1 MFKSK
6 PSLVILAAGMAS
18 RYGGNKQIESFGP
31 SGETIME
38 YSIYDAIKAGY
49 GKVIFIIREEFSVSF
64 KAAIE
69 PKLKGKIEIEYVYQS
84 LDKYSGGR
92 TIPEGRIKPF
102 GTQHALL
109 CCKEVLDAPFSV
121 INADDFYGFD
131 AFKQSFD
138 FLSNSIEDGKYAC
151 VGYELKNTL
160 SDNGSVTRGE
170 INVNDE
176 GNIVGITE
184 RKEIYKK
191 DGKAFTK
198 IAESDLELPLDTKV
212 SMNFFCFTPA
222 FVDWSELEY
231 YKFLDA
237 NLSDL
242 KAEFLIPEVADKLIN
257 SGKGAVKMIP
267 TQARWFGVTF
277 KEDAPVVK
285 AQLQKL
291 SDEGV
296 YPVNLWEPK
305 VLSEVDQEV

>member
-6 PSLVILAAGMAS
+6 PYLVILAAGMAS
-18 RYGGNKQIESFGP
+18 RYGGYKQIESFGP

-38 YSIYDAIKAGY
+38 YSVYDAIKAGY
-49 GKVIFIIREEFSVSF
+49 GKVIFIVREEFSDSF

-69 PKLKGKIEIEYVYQS
+69 SKLKGKIDIEYVYQS

-92 TIPEGRIKPF
+92 VIPAERVKPF

-121 INADDFYGFD
+121 INADDFYGFN

-138 FLSNSIEDGKYAC
+138 FLSNGIEDGKYAC

-160 SDNGSVTRGE
+160 SANGSVTRGE
-170 INVNDE
+170 INVDDE
-176 GNIVGITE
+176 GSIVGITE
-184 RKEIYKK
+184 RKEICKK
-191 DGKAFTK
+191 DGKAFAK
-198 IAESDLELPLDTKV
+198 IADADLELPLDTKV

-222 FVDWSELEY
+222 FVSWSELEY
-231 YKFLDA
+231 YKFLDE
-237 NLSDL
+237 NLDDL

-257 SGKGAVKMIP
+257 SGKGVMRMIP

-277 KEDAPVVK
+277 KEDAPIVK

-291 SDEGV
+291 SNEGV
-296 YPVNLWEPK
+296 YPLNLW
-305 VLSEVDQEV
+305 DQEVLSVVDDEV

>member
-1 MFKSK
+1 MSELK

-18 RYGGNKQIESFGP
+18 RYGGNKQTESFGP

-38 YSIYDAIKAGY
+38 YSIFDAIKAGF
-49 GKVIFIIREEFSVSF
+49 GKVIFIIREEFAESF

-69 PKLKGKIEIEYVYQS
+69 PKLSGKIATEYVFQS
-84 LDKYSGGR
+84 LDKFSGGR
-92 TIPEGRIKPF
+92 TIPAERAKPF

-109 CCKEVLDAPFSV
+109 CTKDVLDAPFAV

-131 AFKQSFD
+131 AFEKAHE
-138 FLSNSIEDGKYAC
+138 FLTTHVADGEYAC
-151 VGYELKNTL
+151 LGYELKNTL

-170 INVNDE
+170 INVNAE

-198 IAESDLELPLDTKV
+198 DADADLELPLDTKV

-222 FVDWSELEY
+222 FVNWSEQEY
-231 YKFLDA
+231 YKFLDE
-237 NLSDL
+237 NLNKDL

-257 SGKGAVKMIP
+257 SGKGVLKVIP
-267 TQARWFGVTF
+267 TQAVWFGVTF
-277 KEDAPVVK
+277 KEDAPIVK
-285 AQLQKL
+285 AELQKL
-291 SDEGV
+291 AGAGI
-296 YPVNLWEPK
+296 YPADLWA
-305 VLSEVDQEV
+305 

>member
-1 MFKSK
+1 MFKLK

-49 GKVIFIIREEFSVSF
+49 GKVIFIIREEFSESF

-69 PKLKGKIEIEYVYQS
+69 PKLRGKIDVEYVYQS
-84 LDKYSGGR
+84 LDKYSD
-92 TIPEGRIKPF
+92 GRIIPLERVKPF

-109 CCKEVLDAPFSV
+109 CCKDVLDGPFSV

-131 AFKQSFD
+131 AFRQSFD
-138 FLSNSIEDGKYAC
+138 FLCNGVEDGNYAC

-184 RKEIYKK
+184 RKEICKK
-191 DGKAFTK
+191 EAKAFTK
-198 IAESDLELPLDTKV
+198 IAGADFELPLDTKV

-231 YKFLDA
+231 YKFLAA
-237 NLSDL
+237 NLDDL

-257 SGKGAVKMIP
+257 SGTGAIKMIP

-277 KEDAPVVK
+277 KEDAPIVK

-296 YPVNLWEPK
+296 YPANLWDEQ
-305 VLSEVDQEV
+305 VLSVVDEEV